1 MSNSHLFMP
10 SGFPRAPLQNGIGRY
25 ICQLQRITIKFCKNN
40 GASRGV
46 RKFLENSLID
56 YAKKHP
62 GVVVYVKP
70 RRHRS
75 PVLSAEYLNGE
86 KQCVSCHNY
95 TEEEVVKWMELLR
108 TQQGGLTVRYRKT
121 WHTDN
126 PSIQGV
132 WTPMTNRPP
141 HLNVTKF
148 PNEELSK
155 PLNLEK
161 TATEQVIEL
170 FKEQQKLQKE
180 SPEPEEEE
188 YLKK

>member
-25 ICQLQRITIKFCKNN
+25 ICQLQRVTIKFCKNN

-46 RKFLENSLID
+46 RKFLENSLLD
-56 YAKKHP
+56 YAKNHP

-75 PVLSAEYLNGE
+75 PALSAEYLNGE
-86 KQCVSCHNY
+86 RQYVNCHNF
-95 TEEEVVKWMELLR
+95 TEDEVTKWMELLR
-108 TQQGGLTVRYRKT
+108 TQQGGFTMRYRKT
-121 WHTDN
+121 WHTDS

-141 HLNVTKF
+141 RLNVAKF
-148 PNEELSK
+148 PDEELSTPVNLK
-155 PLNLEK
+155 P
-161 TATEQVIEL
+161 TATQQIIEIY
-170 FKEQQKLQKE
+170 KEQQNKKE
-180 SPEPEEEE
+180 IPESEEDER
-188 YLKK
+188 LKK